1 MKKLFLCSYFAEV
14 GELFRDFVD
23 GSLYGKSV
31 TFIPTASFYEDYRA
45 YVDEGKMVLEKM
57 GLEIENL
64 ELSQSTAD
72 EIKKTIERNDYIYL
86 SGGNTFFLLSELK
99 RSGADKIIK
108 QQVTNGKIYIGESAG
123 AAVAS
128 ETVEYMRG
136 MDDVIKP
143 NPQPPDFMGLG
154 LVDCCIVPHYKSY
167 PFEKKCE
174 KILSQYSDLKL
185 IPITNKQAVKIFG
198 KRMEIRTRD

>member
-108 QQVTNGKIYIGESAG
+108 QQVANGKIYIGESAG

-143 NPQPPDFMGLG
+143 NPQPPDFMSLG
-154 LVDCCIVPHYKSY
+154 LVNC
-167 PFEKKCE
+167 
-174 KILSQYSDLKL
+174 
-185 IPITNKQAVKIFG
+185 
-198 KRMEIRTRD
+198 